1 MYISAQLLLRAIS
14 ELKKRVHPFHGITFL
29 VCKRKKLPVDDPT
42 VFAMDALTREHMND
56 HHKLIPT
63 SSFYFQ
69 PFRSNRHW
77 LRHDYP
83 SGSLQSI
90 NTQTFGPAFKHDP
103 GSRIWTWDVNY
114 LSVLEE
120 KLQNEKIPIW
130 ALVVWLYRSVEWK
143 ANDDLNTVISR
154 FRDEYHIT
162 SDEYDRL
169 FSPSIPENLAEVG
182 IFVDT
187 DSEWDDLKQEFEP
200 PPDAIPERGGTLAVL
215 HIHGTGPATDM
226 LLRPA
231 RRLTIITGD
240 NGLGKSFL
248 MECAWWA
255 LTGNWAAH
263 SALPTPGA
271 DDVYIEFSI
280 QGAGR
285 SPEKPVKISYD
296 RTRLGWPAPN
306 DGRRTIPGLI
316 IYARVDG
323 SFAVWD
329 PIRSASDGAAMD
341 NSFTLSSDQIWH
353 GRNGMNEGLIRDWVK
368 WQNTPDR
375 YPFETL
381 TEVLKQLSPPDL
393 GELRVGSTIRIPH
406 DPREIPTIVHRYGV
420 TPILYASAGVKRIL
434 ALSYLMVW
442 VWSEHLISADLS
454 RRSPENRMVILVD
467 EMEAHLHPKWQRVV
481 LPALSSISTY
491 LEQNLTLQLMV
502 ATHSPLVV
510 ASAEE
515 IFDSEEDALVHLD
528 ILESGEVVMEEI
540 PFTKYGDASSW
551 LTSPIFQL
559 KHARSREAEKAIE
572 EAKQLQLKERTAKA
586 DVARVSELLTRHLP
600 PNDKFWPRWI
610 AFAEEYGVEL

>member
-14 ELKKRVHPFHGITFL
+14 ELKRVHPFHGITFL
-29 VCKRKKLPVDDPT
+29 VCKRRKLPIDDPT
-42 VFAMDALTREHMND
+42 MFAMDALTREHMND

-77 LRHDYP
+77 LKHDYP
-83 SGSLQSI
+83 SSGLQAI

-103 GSRIWTWDVNY
+103 GSRTWTWDVNY

-130 ALVVWLYRSVEWK
+130 ALAVWLYRSVEWK

-182 IFVDT
+182 IFGDT

-329 PIRSASDGAAMD
+329 PIRSASDRTAMD

-368 WQNTPDR
+368 WQNTPDK

-381 TEVLKQLSPPDL
+381 TEVLKRLSPPDL
-393 GELRVGSTIRIPH
+393 GELRAGSTIRIPH
-406 DPREIPTIVHRYGV
+406 DPREIPTIVHRHGV

-434 ALSYLMVW
+434 ALSYLMTW
-442 VWSEHLISADLS
+442 TWSEHLISADLS

-481 LPALSSISTY
+481 LPALSSINTY

-528 ILESGEVVMEEI
+528 ILESGEVVIEEI
-540 PFTKYGDASSW
+540 PFTKYGEASSW
-551 LTSPIFQL
+551 LTSPVFQL

-572 EAKQLQLKERTAKA
+572 EAKQLQMKERTTKA
-586 DVARVSELLTRHLP
+586 DVARVSEVLIRHLP
-600 PNDKFWPRWI
+600 SNDKFWPRWI